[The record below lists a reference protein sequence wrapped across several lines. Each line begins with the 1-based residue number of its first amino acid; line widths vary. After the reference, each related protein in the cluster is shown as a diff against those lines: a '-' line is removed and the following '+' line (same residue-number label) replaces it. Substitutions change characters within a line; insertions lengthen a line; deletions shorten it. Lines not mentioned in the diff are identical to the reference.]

1 MGTAPANNG
10 ATINSPCGAVLQDPG
25 GTGDYGNSFNQ
36 SVTFCAPAGQ
46 YLMFTFNSFNTES
59 GYDFLRFY
67 DGTNTSAPLI
77 SALSGTTIPSP
88 VYSSL
93 GGCITVQFQSDGS
106 VTAAGFNASISCTTV
121 GPPQMPS
128 CVGNPPAG
136 NTCATA
142 TPICD
147 LDGYCGNTS
156 TSTYTSNSWSS
167 SCGFLG
173 LDDCGL
179 TGEFCGS
186 IENNSFLT
194 YVASSSTISFN
205 VWVFNSLY
213 GDGIQLMV
221 FTANNCSGNVTTYY
235 CNGQMVPTGTGS
247 FHTVTVSGLTPG
259 NTYYIMIDGFAG
271 DVCDYVIGAGSGIS
285 VPVQV
290 DPSSITICPGE
301 TVPLTASG
309 GNGTYT
315 WNATPQLNTTSG
327 ANVIATPPATPGTY
341 TYTVNSATGNPLCP
355 SATNAIATVIV
366 DNCGCTVNA
375 TNSGNVCPGGIA
387 NLFASNVSGA
397 SYSWTG
403 PGGFTSTDQNPTGV
417 VLPTTPGNYDYTV
430 TANDGITTCTSTT
443 TITVYAL
450 PNVSAGADQSVC
462 TGSSVTLSGS
472 GANTYT
478 WTGGVSNGVSFV
490 PAIGSN
496 NYTVSGTDANGC
508 VNTDQV
514 TVTVNALPVVS
525 AGTYSSVCQDAADV
539 ALSGT
544 PSGGTFS
551 GTGVTGNNFDPSFGT
566 QTVTYSYT
574 DANGCSNTA
583 NSTITVNVVPVADAG
598 NNMSLCSGSNVVLNG
613 SGIGTPTW
621 SPSADL
627 SSASVLNPTA
637 SPSSTTVYT
646 LTIDNGFCTDS
657 DQVTVTVTSS
667 PNLTLTQNTS
677 ICVGDCIDLNVS
689 GADFYSWEPAPGI
702 TDTTLQTQNVCPA
715 VTTTYTVHGYTIG
728 GSAMTNGD
736 FEGGAT
742 GFNSDYTLNSN
753 TQTEGTYFVTNNAN
767 LTHPGFTG
775 LDHTTGS
782 GNFLVVNGSST
793 PNSSV
798 WCQTVAV
805 QPNTNYVFS
814 TWVSTLAVGSPA
826 VLQFSINGVN
836 ISAPFTAPSVTGVW
850 DEFYTTWNSGSQTT
864 ATICIVNQNTSL
876 GGNDFGI
883 DDIFFSAVC
892 PTTETVTITVNEP
905 ANATITP
912 VGPFCISGSAV
923 TLQAAQ
929 TGGSWSGNG
938 VNASTGSFNPAIAG
952 AGTHNITYTIGGPC
966 GDSDMIQIVV
976 NPLPLADVGVDQEVC
991 AGDAVTLTATG
1002 GTSYTWSNGV
1012 TNGVPFVPV
1021 ATTVYTVTVTDANG
1035 CEETDNVTV
1044 TVHPLPTINGGPDV
1058 TVCEGTQVTLNGSGG
1073 ASYLWNNGGTDGQ
1086 PFTPAVGTTV
1096 FTVTGTDANGCVNT
1110 DNVNVTA
1117 LPMPV
1122 ADIEADI
1129 NSGFPVLSVNFT
1141 NNSANA
1147 NSYSWN
1153 FDNGQLNTVSSTSPQ
1168 STSYSEPGTYVV
1180 YMIADNGVCQVTDTV
1195 HIIVIPFPD
1204 PWIHI
1209 PNVFTP
1215 NGDGANDEFTIQTSY
1230 VAEMEI
1236 QIYNRWGEFMDEIIG
1251 TTDFWNGQFNGK
1263 DASDGTYF
1271 FKYYVKGINGKE
1283 LTGHG
1288 NVTLIR

>member
-1 MGTAPANNG
+1 
-10 ATINSPCGAVLQDPG
+10 
-25 GTGDYGNSFNQ
+25 
-36 SVTFCAPAGQ
+36 
-46 YLMFTFNSFNTES
+46 
-59 GYDFLRFY
+59 
-67 DGTNTSAPLI
+67 
-77 SALSGTTIPSP
+77 
-88 VYSSL
+88 
-93 GGCITVQFQSDGS
+93 
-106 VTAAGFNASISCTTV
+106 
-121 GPPQMPS
+121 
-128 CVGNPPAG
+128 
-136 NTCATA
+136 
-142 TPICD
+142 
-147 LDGYCGNTS
+147 
-156 TSTYTSNSWSS
+156 
-167 SCGFLG
+167 
-173 LDDCGL
+173 
-179 TGEFCGS
+179 
-186 IENNSFLT
+186 
-194 YVASSSTISFN
+194 
-205 VWVFNSLY
+205 
-213 GDGIQLMV
+213 
-221 FTANNCSGNVTTYY
+221 
-235 CNGQMVPTGTGS
+235 
-247 FHTVTVSGLTPG
+247 
-259 NTYYIMIDGFAG
+259 
-271 DVCDYVIGAGSGIS
+271 
-285 VPVQV
+285 
-290 DPSSITICPGE
+290 
-301 TVPLTASG
+301 
-309 GNGTYT
+309 
-315 WNATPQLNTTSG
+315 
-327 ANVIATPPATPGTY
+327 
-341 TYTVNSATGNPLCP
+341 
-355 SATNAIATVIV
+355 
-366 DNCGCTVNA
+366 
-375 TNSGNVCPGGIA
+375 
-387 NLFASNVSGA
+387 
-397 SYSWTG
+397 
-403 PGGFTSTDQNPTGV
+403 
-417 VLPTTPGNYDYTV
+417 
-430 TANDGITTCTSTT
+430 
-443 TITVYAL
+443 
-450 PNVSAGADQSVC
+450 
-462 TGSSVTLSGS
+462 
-472 GANTYT
+472 
-478 WTGGVSNGVSFV
+478 
-490 PAIGSN
+490 
-496 NYTVSGTDANGC
+496 
-508 VNTDQV
+508 
-514 TVTVNALPVVS
+514 
-525 AGTYSSVCQDAADV
+525 
-539 ALSGT
+539 
-544 PSGGTFS
+544 
-551 GTGVTGNNFDPSFGT
+551 
-566 QTVTYSYT
+566 
-574 DANGCSNTA
+574 
-583 NSTITVNVVPVADAG
+583 
-598 NNMSLCSGSNVVLNG
+598 
-613 SGIGTPTW
+613 
-621 SPSADL
+621 
-627 SSASVLNPTA
+627 
-637 SPSSTTVYT
+637 
-646 LTIDNGFCTDS
+646 
-657 DQVTVTVTSS
+657 
-667 PNLTLTQNTS
+667 
-677 ICVGDCIDLNVS
+677 VGDCIDLNVS

-753 TQTEGTYFVTNNAN
+753 TQTEGTYFVTTNAN

-814 TWVSTLAVGSPA
+814 TWVSTLAIGSPA
-826 VLQFSINGVN
+826 VLQFSINGIN
-836 ISAPFTAPSVTGVW
+836 ISDPFTAPSVTGVW

-923 TLQAAQ
+923 TLQVAQ

-1044 TVHPLPTINGGPDV
+1044 TVNPLPTINGGPDV

-1086 PFTPAVGTTV
+1086 PFTPNVGTTV
-1096 FTVTGTDANGCVNT
+1096 FTVTGTDANGCVNI

-1129 NSGFPVLSVNFT
+1129 NSGFPVLTVNFT

-1153 FDNGQLNTVSSTSPQ
+1153 FDNGQLNTVTSTSPQ
-1168 STSYSEPGTYVV
+1168 TTSYSEPGTYVV

-1251 TTDFWNGQFNGK
+1251 TADFWNGQFNGK
-1263 DASDGTYF
+1263 DVSDGTYF

-1283 LTGHG
+1283 LSGHG